1 MVTCQVFG
9 RRAGLFAAEWAK
21 QVSLPDLSESFYAQE
36 EAFLSGIGMYPVEE
50 TNEMIAA
57 LQKACDQSLMI
68 VRNEAG
74 LTKCLDTIESLR
86 AQLGR
91 NTCAFSASSLAN
103 GLRLEN
109 MLTTARLVASAA
121 LARKESRGSHY
132 RSDYPTM
139 QE

>member
-1 MVTCQVFG
+1 
-9 RRAGLFAAEWAK
+9 
-21 QVSLPDLSESFYAQE
+21 
-36 EAFLSGIGMYPVEE
+36 MYPVEE
-50 TNEMIAA
+50 MNEMIAA

-103 GLRLEN
+103 GAAAGKHADNRTSGRLRS
-109 MLTTARLVASAA
+109 ARPE
-121 LARKESRGSHY
+121 RKPGQ
-132 RSDYPTM
+132 PLP
-139 QE
+139 Q